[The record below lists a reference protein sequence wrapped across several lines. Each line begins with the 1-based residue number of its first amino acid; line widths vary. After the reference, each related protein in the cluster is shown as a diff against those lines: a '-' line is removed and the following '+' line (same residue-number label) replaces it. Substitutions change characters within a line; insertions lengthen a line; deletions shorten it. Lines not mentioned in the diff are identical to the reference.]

1 MCEIFNS
8 LVNTPAHQ
16 QPWKGIE
23 TVLKTSEVGNVCVC
37 MFSMEPTERFM
48 PDAKYSLSHWEQ
60 EWVIRKV
67 VDAFSPLGPC
77 WEVWGLLKLLWWL
90 CTAYRK
96 KFIFFGL
103 AFSTPTPATSP
114 PLFLWLLVLQK
125 VSSYSYFLDTGSMFS
140 ARVSAHT
147 FLPEIFSSHHHAVQP
162 YPSFNTRIDLGSCL
176 SHTTACS
183 NPTQSHWPVFD
194 GSASK
199 TNVGWEL
206 VSRFAPLSGT
216 TVLAWW
222 IRAASSLISLLSTWP
237 TQLPE
242 WFFSKC

>member
-1 MCEIFNS
+1 M
-8 LVNTPAHQ
+8 
-16 QPWKGIE
+16 
-23 TVLKTSEVGNVCVC
+23 
-37 MFSMEPTERFM
+37 
-48 PDAKYSLSHWEQ
+48 
-60 EWVIRKV
+60 
-67 VDAFSPLGPC
+67 DAFSPLGPC

-125 VSSYSYFLDTGSMFS
+125 VSSYFYFLDTGSMFS

-183 NPTQSHWPVFD
+183 NPTQSHWPVLMALPPKQMLAGNWSPGLHPCLVPQFLPD
-194 GSASK
+194 
-199 TNVGWEL
+199 EL
-206 VSRFAPLSGT
+206 E
-216 TVLAWW
+216 
-222 IRAASSLISLLSTWP
+222 
-237 TQLPE
+237 QLPL
-242 WFFSKC
+242 